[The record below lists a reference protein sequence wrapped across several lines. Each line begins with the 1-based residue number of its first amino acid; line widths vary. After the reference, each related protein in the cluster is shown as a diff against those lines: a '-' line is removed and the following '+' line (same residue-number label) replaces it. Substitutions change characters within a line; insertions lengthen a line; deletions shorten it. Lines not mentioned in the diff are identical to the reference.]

1 MQVAT
6 RLVSPF
12 AGWLVSMLQTRGLQQ
27 PDGRPLYRYRL
38 TEAEFD
44 SLAQLLNSRAQADIH
59 LLAKQNGFCACWFLF
74 AAEWWRRQYA
84 GGAWAWGPILQG
96 AGIRQEVSHNTRGDW
111 VNVAVAYWQLDDKI
125 ASGKRFLGR
134 VVSNGGLPLRLLH
147 EAASGV
153 TRLLNMV
160 QHEMAVSR
168 VPMSDEQVLAA
179 LTEGARYLPESYRQ
193 KHVLELLAEV
203 LQTVKR
209 LNGKLGSAE
218 GEDPVARLDRLHPG
232 WIDEFPLQLA
242 PEHARSLLGGL
253 VRRAQANTETR
264 LFHIVRQLRFDSQG
278 RPARLET
285 VLETAN
291 RIEMARL
298 LCLLGWDGEIEDHHR
313 LPASIDLV
321 LVCDMTSLP
330 VGRLNRRDG
339 VYQIHV
345 ERPSLPSS
353 WLGQDIRLEL
363 SRFGESLGHIE
374 LPGGD
379 APDTQQPWVFEDSVP
394 VARLL
399 GVGSMRL
406 RDSRCIVLSSPEATV
421 FHLLED
427 PVSLGMLNEMQVVRS
442 GSGALTVTMQA
453 ISYQIVCGDSTARE
467 AGTLVWYGRQLAH
480 CQSIPS
486 RVFAGDEDAYE
497 VLPSGERRKI
507 PRSEL
512 FWQFERGKFLP
523 FTGPRQPGCG
533 WLIWKQASQIKNRVK
548 AVCLP
553 PTAKIRIEPE
563 TNGLNDGA
571 IVLQDWPVVSVS
583 VLSDT
588 VAMQATRSGND
599 WTLRCRKLTAT
610 PPVSLML
617 ALRWPGGATQRL
629 TLPYPVDGAFLY
641 NDQGEAVTPGQQL
654 SVADLLHLNIRVQCA
669 TQRRWKVYLQL
680 LDSHGQ
686 ELTAR
691 EFPVR
696 FAADSIVTD
705 LRLFE
710 LQNDVLELLASVDEL
725 DAQVRISIR
734 RDGSERCSL
743 MVARYRHRLLREPGH
758 VALSHIAPLPA
769 DEILRSTRLL
779 ALPMLAPDSQ
789 PLELEARQSELA
801 CTGRWVFDEARVDP
815 GVWLIYPASGTALDC
830 RPIAWYVP
838 PRFAGPA
845 PRYEGL
851 LAAMTLTSRPERL
864 TALCRQFDIMAD
876 NPSHPDWQRV
886 RQYVNQLGH
895 LPLAG
900 LDLWVALSQCPRAVI
915 MALLIVDEFAD
926 RIAHRLSGELPF
938 EWILTAP
945 QDWLAAV
952 SIAASSLAGTD
963 ERERRMLR
971 REFEVKLEWLRRIY
985 PSMELSISLAL
996 SRGLLRKQSPEVEL
1010 LLAEPE
1016 SIRHPWLE
1024 RLVGAECSDVQCM
1037 LQRVSGAERGPAE
1050 LKSYARRFA
1059 DSVRGKQLLKNFRVP
1074 QDDWK
1079 YPLAVVPLAVAYD
1092 IAEGRVPDWLGNRGR
1107 MVALRNYRS
1116 FDAHWFDEAY
1126 KVALVCAFDDGLINV

>member
-1 MQVAT
+1 MQLAA
-6 RLVSPF
+6 RPVSPF
-12 AGWLVSMLQTRGLQQ
+12 AGWLASMLQLRGLQQ

-44 SLAQLLNSRAQADIH
+44 SLAQLLNSRTQVDIN
-59 LLAKQNGFCACWFLF
+59 LLAKQSGFCACWFLY

-84 GGAWAWGPILQG
+84 GGAWAWGPILHG
-96 AGIRQEVSHNTRGDW
+96 AGIRQEVAQHTRGEW
-111 VNVAVAYWQLDDKI
+111 VNAAVSYWQLDDKI

-160 QHEMAVSR
+160 QHEMAASR
-168 VPMSDEQVLAA
+168 LPMSDEQVLAA
-179 LTEGARYLPESYRQ
+179 LTEGARYLPDSYRQ

-209 LNGKLGSAE
+209 LNAKLGTAE

-278 RPARLET
+278 LPARLET

-291 RIEMARL
+291 RIEMTRL
-298 LCLLGWDGEIEDHHR
+298 LCLLGREAAAEDSNE

-321 LVCDMTSLP
+321 LISDMISLP

-339 VYQIHV
+339 VYQIQVHQ
-345 ERPSLPSS
+345 PCLPDS

-363 SRFGESLGHIE
+363 SRFGESLGQIE

-379 APDTQQPWVFEDSVP
+379 APDAQQPWIFEDCVP

-406 RDSRCIVLSSPEATV
+406 RDSRSIVLSTPDATV

-427 PVSLGMLNEMQVVRS
+427 PVSLGTLNGMQIVRS
-442 GSGALTVTMQA
+442 GSGALTVTMQG
-453 ISYQIVCGDSTARE
+453 ISYQIVCGDNTARE
-467 AGTLVWYGRQLAH
+467 AGTLVWHGRQLAH

-486 RVFAGDEDAYE
+486 RVFAGNEDAYE

-512 FWQFERGKFLP
+512 FWQFERGQFLP
-523 FTGPRQPGCG
+523 FTGPRQAGCG
-533 WLIWKQASQIKNRVK
+533 WLIWKQGSQTKNRVK
-548 AVCLP
+548 AICLP
-553 PTAKIRIEPE
+553 TTAKIRIEPE

-571 IVLQDWPVVSVS
+571 IVLRDWPVASVS

-599 WTLRCRKLTAT
+599 WTLRCRKLSAT

-617 ALRWPGGATQRL
+617 ALRWPGGAIQQL

-641 NDQGEAVTPGQQL
+641 NDQGEGVTPGQQM
-654 SVADLLHLNIRVQCA
+654 SVADLLHLNIRVQCS
-669 TQRRWKVYLQL
+669 TQRRWKVSLQL
-680 LDSHGQ
+680 QDSNGVG
-686 ELTAR
+686 LTER

-696 FAADSIVTD
+696 FSPDSIVAD

-725 DAQVRISIR
+725 DAQVRIGIL

-758 VALSHIAPLPA
+758 VALSHIATLPS

-779 ALPMLAPDSQ
+779 ALPMLEPDSQ
-789 PLELEARQSELA
+789 PLELVARQSELA
-801 CTGRWVFDEARVDP
+801 CTGRWVFDEAQFNP
-815 GVWLIYPASGTALDC
+815 GVCLIYPAPGTALDC

-864 TALCRQFDIMAD
+864 AALCRQFDIMAD
-876 NPSHPDWQRV
+876 NPSHPDWQRI

-952 SIAASSLAGTD
+952 SIAAANMAGTD
-963 ERERRMLR
+963 ERELKLLR
-971 REFEVKLEWLRRIY
+971 REFEVKLEWLRRLY
-985 PSMELSISLAL
+985 PAMELSIALAL
-996 SRGLLRKQSPEVEL
+996 SRGLSRKQSPEVEL

-1016 SIRHPWLE
+1016 LLRHAWLA
-1024 RLVGAECSDVQCM
+1024 RLLSGESSDVQGM
-1037 LQRVSGAERGPAE
+1037 LQKVNGVSSE
-1050 LKSYARRFA
+1050 LTSLSTEARRFA
-1059 DSVRGKQLLKNFRVP
+1059 GSESGKALLKSLRLPCEDEKISLV
-1074 QDDWK
+1074 
-1079 YPLAVVPLAVAYD
+1079 VVPMIVAYD
-1092 IAEGRVPDWLGNRGR
+1092 IAEERGTNWMNNRGR
-1107 MVALRNYRS
+1107 LVALRNYRS